1 MPQRRPRL
9 AAAAVVLL
17 AAARAG
23 GGAVGG
29 GDDTATVRQRM
40 LEAFCWPPSW
50 AGSPP
55 ALAAGAAEAR
65 AHAAALLPN
74 CTWPDVNYDDPQD
87 RTIWATAVH
96 SQRVQLMAA
105 ALSFAGSPAFNDAA
119 LFDATRCALG
129 AWLRADWTNQNW
141 WWTILETPQTIAA
154 SVLMLDVLPPA
165 AGRAPFPSAAE
176 AAAALSITLRAAW
189 WNASLGYI
197 VTGANLA
204 WMVQAQLLR
213 GAWPSLPNASALDG
227 GFARLWQEVKF
238 VHWVPGC
245 DIDGACNGT
254 NQGVQADT
262 SWHFHGPQLQTA
274 QYGQD
279 YLNDELAFMAVAD
292 GTRFALDAQRA
303 QVLCAYVAGG
313 FAWAAA
319 GRGMDW
325 SSAGRA
331 VDRNTWSAV
340 SQVSAN
346 GTTLRALAARCADPG
361 ERAVV
366 LRFAAVADGA
376 STAAT
381 VQGHRHFWTSDWTSF
396 KRPGWHATWRGLS
409 NRTEPNECGNS
420 ENLLGMYESLGI
432 LNVVA
437 EGEGACVEG
446 PNGTAG
452 AIERGPLGWGCG
464 LEYAG
469 VFPLLDWSALNG
481 ATALVD
487 LPQPPCG
494 AAEQCCWTAALRA
507 TRRAFVGGVS
517 DGTYGASAMDVAYL
531 SLTARKAVFFFDAGI
546 VALGADIAES
556 SGATRVRTALASR
569 FLRADAA
576 RSGLVLGFANGT
588 ARTFAANSSATAVN
602 ESALA
607 LAWAFAD
614 GVGYVV
620 RPSAAAAPAAA
631 AGGALP
637 PAAVWAGPR
646 EEPWARIGC
655 FPGSVSG
662 DTLFISIE
670 QQAPAAPLAS
680 AVDGGGGGG
689 GGGGGAPLA
698 NASYA
703 YVVVPNSTAA
713 GVARAAGDLGA
724 LGLDAAGIVNSR
736 ALQAAA
742 QANASDLVVEAVFWE
757 RGAYSYSSGTG
768 SGGWALALAV
778 DAPCLL
784 SYHEARAAA
793 GASSPSLVVLAA
805 ASPDAVDLAL
815 RVSMPLRPGCAAVAL
830 GLNPSALGEDWVGMS
845 QVARLSCPPAP
856 GCCTAE
862 A

>member
-141 WWTILETPQTIAA
+141 WWTILEPPQTIAA
-154 SVLMLDVLPPA
+154 SVLMLAVLPPA
-165 AGRAPFPSAAE
+165 AGRAPFPRAAE

-446 PNGTAG
+446 PNGTARARMG
-452 AIERGPLGWGCG
+452 LRPRVRRRLPLARLER
-464 LEYAG
+464 
-469 VFPLLDWSALNG
+469 
-481 ATALVD
+481 
-487 LPQPPCG
+487 
-494 AAEQCCWTAALRA
+494 AERRDCARRPAPAALRR
-507 TRRAFVGGVS
+507 RRAVLLDGG
-517 DGTYGASAMDVAYL
+517 
-531 SLTARKAVFFFDAGI
+531 
-546 VALGADIAES
+546 
-556 SGATRVRTALASR
+556 
-569 FLRADAA
+569 AA
-576 RSGLVLGFANGT
+576 RDAPRLRRRRERRHLRRVGDGRGLPLAHGAQGRLLLRRGDRRAGRRHCRVERRD
-588 ARTFAANSSATAVN
+588 ARAHGAR
-602 ESALA
+602 LA
-607 LAWAFAD
+607 L
-614 GVGYVV
+614 
-620 RPSAAAAPAAA
+620 SA
-631 AGGALP
+631 
-637 PAAVWAGPR
+637 R
-646 EEPWARIGC
+646 R
-655 FPGSVSG
+655 
-662 DTLFISIE
+662 
-670 QQAPAAPLAS
+670 
-680 AVDGGGGGG
+680 
-689 GGGGGAPLA
+689 
-698 NASYA
+698 
-703 YVVVPNSTAA
+703 
-713 GVARAAGDLGA
+713 RGA
-724 LGLDAAGIVNSR
+724 LGPRAGLR
-736 ALQAAA
+736 
-742 QANASDLVVEAVFWE
+742 E
-757 RGAYSYSSGTG
+757 RHGA
-768 SGGWALALAV
+768 
-778 DAPCLL
+778 
-784 SYHEARAAA
+784 H
-793 GASSPSLVVLAA
+793 
-805 ASPDAVDLAL
+805 L
-815 RVSMPLRPGCAAVAL
+815 RGQQL
-830 GLNPSALGEDWVGMS
+830 GDGR
-845 QVARLSCPPAP
+845 Q
-856 GCCTAE
+856 
-862 A
+862 